1 MTETTS
7 KENSSNENKTM
18 ENKLYSYLKRYR
30 TRRQKHFDPN
40 EIFITKAG
48 KKINVNQW
56 IQESKDDTE
65 IYAMIEKYHGDIN
78 AIPKEFGGI
87 IGDLTEYQDLR
98 TVMDKEIKAKEMW
111 ESLPLKLRAEFGN
124 NKYEFL
130 EKGMA
135 WAQKQENERL
145 EKIAKAQEN
154 IQKNT
159 LASAGTNS
167 NNNSQNQEI

>member
-7 KENSSNENKTM
+7 KEKSSNENKAM
-18 ENKLYSYLKRYR
+18 ENRLYRVLSGYR
-30 TRRQKHFDPN
+30 TRKQKHFDPD

-65 IYAMIEKYHGDIN
+65 IYSMIEKYHGDIN

-87 IGDLTEYQDLR
+87 IGDLTEYKDLR

-145 EKIAKAQEN
+145 EKMKD
-154 IQKNT
+154 
-159 LASAGTNS
+159 
-167 NNNSQNQEI
+167 SQNNPISNPNNAGNETVQQNETKGN